1 MRLSQ
6 PAVAVLTAL
15 DIALFQPGATGDVR
29 ELVGLIHLYAASRG
43 CPQKMPSANGVRSS
57 ATVCIERAIA
67 ARRKT
72 SCSAVRT
79 AVKRTGLPVRRRLNV
94 MLRS

>member
-1 MRLSQ
+1 MGLSQ
-6 PAVAVLTAL
+6 PAAADFTAA
-15 DIALFQPGATGDVR
+15 DIAFFEPAPWRDVR
-29 ELVGLIHLYAASRG
+29 ELVGLIHLYTASRG
-43 CPQKMPSANGVRSS
+43 APQKMPSASDVRSS

-72 SCSAVRT
+72 SCSAVMT
-79 AVKRTGLPVRRRLNV
+79 AVKRTGLPVSRKLNV